1 MRKSRFSEEQMVRI
15 LREADNESVP
25 KVVKHHAVSE
35 QTIYTWRKRYGEL
48 EVADV
53 RRLRELEA
61 ENARLK
67 KMVAE
72 RDLES
77 DVMKEIAKKKVVSVP
92 ARRHQVGYAMGRGVS
107 QRRACRLLSVARSAL
122 GYESRVASKRISI
135 VPRRLTR
142 ANSRL
147 CSAPSSRASCAP

>member
-1 MRKSRFSEEQMVRI
+1 MRKSRFSEDQMVRI

-25 KVVKHHAVSE
+25 KVAKRHGVSE

-72 RDLES
+72 RDLEI
-77 DVMKEIAKKKVVSVP
+77 DVMKEIAKKSGERP
-92 ARRHQVGYAMGRGVS
+92 GSTPSGGVS
-107 QRRACRLLSVARSAL
+107 
-122 GYESRVASKRISI
+122 SRPCS
-135 VPRRLTR
+135 
-142 ANSRL
+142 
-147 CSAPSSRASCAP
+147 SAPSSPCSSAAGCSTPYARD

>member
-1 MRKSRFSEEQMVRI
+1 MPRFRRR
-15 LREADNESVP
+15 LR
-25 KVVKHHAVSE
+25 VSE

-72 RDLES
+72 RDLEI
-77 DVMKEIAKKKVVSVP
+77 DVMKEIAKKKW
-92 ARRHQVGYAMGRGVS
+92 
-107 QRRACRLLSVARSAL
+107 
-122 GYESRVASKRISI
+122 
-135 VPRRLTR
+135 
-142 ANSRL
+142 
-147 CSAPSSRASCAP
+147 